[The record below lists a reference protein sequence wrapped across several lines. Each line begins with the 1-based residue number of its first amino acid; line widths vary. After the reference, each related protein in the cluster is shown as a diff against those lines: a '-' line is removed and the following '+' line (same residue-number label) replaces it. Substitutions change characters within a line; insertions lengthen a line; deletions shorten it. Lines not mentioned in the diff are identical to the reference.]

1 VSRVAVLY
9 GGPSPEHDISILTG
23 LPACR
28 ALVGAGRD
36 PVSIY
41 WTKQGSFVLVDPD
54 LEAFAFLD
62 GTPKGAEPVS
72 LIVGP
77 HGGFA
82 EAGRLGRP
90 RPLDLDTVILCTHG
104 GPGEDG
110 TLQGVLDLAGV
121 AYTGPS
127 VPGAALG
134 MDKLAFTAAMALAG
148 VATLP
153 RVDVDES
160 TTSLPFDPPFIVK
173 PRFGGSSIGVHP
185 AGDLATLTALCRTS
199 PHLRA
204 GAVAEPFRPDLDD
217 LQVAVR
223 RYPALEVSPIER
235 PTRAPGGEI
244 LNYTDKYAPGEGMA
258 AAPRQLPALGLSRDT
273 EAEIRT
279 VAQAVAGICLVRGIA
294 RVDFLFG
301 DGQLYVNEINTI
313 PGSLSRHLFG
323 EPPCSHSFVELLD
336 DLVAETR
343 AVPTGRYLSVGADG
357 TVLRSAGAI
366 ASKLA

>member
-28 ALVGAGRD
+28 ALANARRD
-36 PVSIY
+36 PLSIY
-41 WTKQGSFVLVDPD
+41 WTKQGRFVLVDPA
-54 LEAFAFLD
+54 LEPAAFLE
-62 GTPKGAEPVS
+62 GAPQGAEP
-72 LIVGP
+72 LILTVGP

-82 EAGRLGRP
+82 EVGRLGRP
-90 RPLDLDTVILCTHG
+90 KPIDLDAVILCTHG

-134 MDKLAFTAAMALAG
+134 MDKLAFAAAMASAG
-148 VATLP
+148 VTTLP
-153 RVDVDES
+153 RVAVDAT
-160 TTSLPFDPPFIVK
+160 TTSLPFDPPYILK
-173 PRFGGSSIGVHP
+173 PRFGGSSIGIRT
-185 AGDLATLTALCRTS
+185 AADLATAGALCRS
-199 PHLRA
+199 IPHLTT
-204 GAVAEPFRPDLDD
+204 GAVAEPFRPELDD

-223 RYPALEVSPIER
+223 TYPALEVSAIER
-235 PTRAPGGEI
+235 PKRIPGGEI
-244 LNYTDKYAPGEGMA
+244 LGYTDKYVPGEGMA
-258 AAPRQLPALGLSRDT
+258 SAPRDLPALGLGASV
-273 EAEIRT
+273 EAQIRS
-279 VAQAVAGICLVRGIA
+279 VAELVARMCLVRGIA
-294 RVDFLFG
+294 RVDFLHG
-301 DGQLYVNEINTI
+301 DGQLYVNEVNTI

-323 EPPCSHSFVELLD
+323 APPCSHDFVELLD

-343 AVPTGRYLSVGADG
+343 AVPTGRYVSVGADG